1 MAVFNLLLGIFTVV
15 LYSYL
20 FLLRKELVFV
30 AKRKSNQSF
39 IWPVFSALF
48 IILFYMKVDD
58 WQEVMRGGLVVLVVL
73 SYLFNN
79 RGLAENRIVIHSM
92 DNRGVKY
99 SEIDRV
105 VIFHDSENQVL
116 KVNFFRLGLRL
127 PLFIFTQSLE
137 ELLPF
142 LSKRLKKGTTIDII
156 LNQP

>member
-1 MAVFNLLLGIFTVV
+1 MSTFNLLLTLFTII
-15 LYSYL
+15 LYIYL
-20 FLLRKELVFV
+20 ILLRRELVFV
-30 AKRKSNQSF
+30 AKRKTSQRM
-39 IWPVFSALF
+39 IWPIFTAVFIL
-48 IILFYMKVDD
+48 LFYLRVDS
-58 WQEVMRGGLVVLVVL
+58 WQEGLPGFLAALVVL

-79 RGLAENRIVIHSM
+79 RGLAENRIVVHSL

-105 VIFHDSENQVL
+105 VILHDGANQVL

-127 PLFIFTQSLE
+127 PLFVFTQPLE

-142 LSKRLKKGTTIDII
+142 LSQRLKKGTTIDII

>member
-1 MAVFNLLLGIFTVV
+1 
-15 LYSYL
+15 
-20 FLLRKELVFV
+20 
-30 AKRKSNQSF
+30 
-39 IWPVFSALF
+39 
-48 IILFYMKVDD
+48 MKVDD

>member
-1 MAVFNLLLGIFTVV
+1 MAVFNFLLGIFTVV

>member
-48 IILFYMKVDD
+48 IFLFYMKVDD

>member
-1 MAVFNLLLGIFTVV
+1 MSIFNLLLTLFTII
-15 LYSYL
+15 LYIYL
-20 FLLRKELVFV
+20 ILLRRELIFV
-30 AKRKSNQSF
+30 SKRNKNQSM
-39 IWPVFSALF
+39 IWPIFSAIF
-48 IILFYMKVDD
+48 ILLFYLRVDH
-58 WQEVMRGGLVVLVVL
+58 WQEGVPGFLAALVVL

-79 RGLAENRIVIHSM
+79 RGLAENRIVIHSL

-99 SEIDRV
+99 NEIDRV
-105 VIFHDSENQVL
+105 VILYDESHQVL

-127 PLFIFTQSLE
+127 PLFVFTQSLE